1 MSCRDN
7 YRWDDCYRGGN
18 RDRRNP
24 LDRFSCG
31 CRDIRGYREERGV
44 RDRRY
49 DRCNCRDC
57 RSREFVCYCRE
68 R

>member
-7 YRWDDCYRGGN
+7 YRWDDCCRGGN

-31 CRDIRGYREERGV
+31 CRDVRGGRDE

-57 RSREFVCYCRE
+57 RRRREFVCYCRE